1 MALIILFILIGI
13 PAIEIYV
20 FAEVGGIIGGWAT
33 VGLTLLTAALG
44 AIMFRSQGTAVLQRA
59 QEQLQRE
66 ETPLAEIIDGV
77 GLLLA
82 AAFLFLPGFVTDIA
96 GFLLFIPPLRIVL
109 IGPLD
114 RAAFLND
121 FGMLFQ
127 GAARAAH
134 SHVWIVRGRSDK
146 TSSGSRTVIDA
157 EFEDLTDTDDKS
169 ETGADKTD
177 RKLPPR

>member
-1 MALIILFILIGI
+1 MALLILFILIGI
-13 PAIEIYV
+13 PVIEIFV

-44 AIMFRSQGTAVLQRA
+44 AILFRSQGTTVLQRA

-82 AAFLFLPGFVTDIA
+82 AAFLFLPGFVTDAA
-96 GFLLFIPPLRIVL
+96 GFLLFIPPLRVVL
-109 IGPLD
+109 IGMLFRGAS
-114 RAAFLND
+114 RAAD
-121 FGMLFQ
+121 
-127 GAARAAH
+127 

-146 TSSGSRTVIDA
+146 TSGTSGSRTVIDA
-157 EFEDLTDTDDKS
+157 EFEDLTDKEDKPGPRTDGD
-169 ETGADKTD
+169 G
-177 RKLPPR
+177 RNLPPR

>member
-109 IGPLD
+109 IG
-114 RAAFLND
+114 
-121 FGMLFQ
+121 MLFQ

-146 TSSGSRTVIDA
+146 TSAGSRTVIDA